1 MKDRAPDVTLP
12 QAWDEIQVFL
22 TGPVVVAG
30 TVPGLLLC
38 VPGLA
43 FFGAAVILPLVA
55 FALLLLLLGAVGAV
69 LAAPVLL
76 VRALV
81 RAYRRRTPIR
91 SAPLV
96 TRSST

>member
-1 MKDRAPDVTLP
+1 MNDHSPDVTLP

-22 TGPVVVAG
+22 TGPVVAAG
-30 TVPGLLLC
+30 VLPGLLLC

-43 FFGAAVILPLVA
+43 FVGAAVIIPRVA
-55 FALLLLLLGAVGAV
+55 VALLLLLLAILLAL